1 MGRRRAAVIACMA
14 IGAACLAGCSSDP
27 SDAASGGGVSSKAP
41 ESDCGKEAQSA
52 YVGAMEAPKFDLPP
66 AFDASE
72 VEGKTFAYVGII
84 TNSIIQDKFDAFAEG
99 LESVGAKAIY
109 FDGKG
114 RPDVITQAI
123 ESAIAQ
129 NVSAIIGDG
138 IDAAALA
145 GSAVAHAN
153 AANIPVI
160 TMGGGDPGSSL
171 PDGIAANLAPGA
183 FKTGA
188 LQADYLLAKTD
199 CKMNALSVFTSAA
212 KLLVDQ
218 NTGFKEEVERLCPE
232 DCEVTEIDFDAATYP
247 TSMTPQMQS
256 ALQRDPSINAI
267 ALGDVTAPYI
277 ATAVQSVNSDAIMIG
292 AQGDALVD
300 ALKGAGVAADVVWPP
315 TEVLGYYGADAVM
328 RAAAGEPL
336 NIENPLRLVDA
347 SNWGT
352 DPSIAAQFPGSEDL
366 LVEFKEVW
374 GVE

>member
-1 MGRRRAAVIACMA
+1 MVGPTGSQEVNDGSSTRDRHRVYGNWC
-14 IGAACLAGCSSDP
+14 CLSRWMLLGPVWHGCERHP
-27 SDAASGGGVSSKAP
+27 SKAP
-41 ESDCGKEAQSA
+41 QSDCGAEAQAA
-52 YVGAMEAPKFDLPP
+52 YEEAMEAPKFDLPP

-72 VEGKTFAYVGII
+72 VKGKTFAYVGII
-84 TNSIIQDKFDAFAEG
+84 TNSIIQEKFDAFAEG

-160 TMGGGDPGSSL
+160 NMNAGDPGSSL
-171 PDGIAANLAPGA
+171 PDGIAANVAPGA
-183 FKTGA
+183 FKTGV

-212 KLLVDQ
+212 KLLADQ
-218 NTGFKEEVERLCPE
+218 NTAFKEEVERLCPK
-232 DCEVTEIDFDAATYP
+232 DCKVTEIDFDAATYP

-267 ALGDVTAPYI
+267 RARRRHRSVHRDRGPVGQLRGDH
-277 ATAVQSVNSDAIMIG
+277 DRC
-292 AQGDALVD
+292 
-300 ALKGAGVAADVVWPP
+300 AG
-315 TEVLGYYGADAVM
+315 
-328 RAAAGEPL
+328 
-336 NIENPLRLVDA
+336 
-347 SNWGT
+347 
-352 DPSIAAQFPGSEDL
+352 
-366 LVEFKEVW
+366 
-374 GVE
+374 

>member
-1 MGRRRAAVIACMA
+1 MVRRRAIAIACMA
-14 IGAACLAGCSSDP
+14 IGVACLAGCSSDSSGTSA
-27 SDAASGGGVSSKAP
+27 SDISSRTP
-41 ESDCGKEAQSA
+41 QSDCGAEAQAA
-52 YVGAMEAPKFDLPP
+52 YEKAVEAPKFDLPP

-72 VEGKTFAYVGII
+72 VKGKTFAYVGII
-84 TNSIIQDKFDAFAEG
+84 TNSIIQEKFDAFAEG
-99 LESVGAKAIY
+99 LKSVGAKAIY

-160 TMGGGDPGSSL
+160 NMNAGDPGSSL
-171 PDGIAANLAPGA
+171 PEGIAANVAPGA
-183 FKTGA
+183 FKTGV

-199 CKMNALSVFTSAA
+199 CQTNALSVFTSAA
-212 KLLVDQ
+212 KLLADQ
-218 NTGFKEEVERLCPE
+218 NTAFKKEVERLCPT
-232 DCEVTEIDFDAATYP
+232 DCKVTEVDFDAATYP

-256 ALQRDPSINAI
+256 ALQRDPSVNAI

-277 ATAVQSVNSDAIMIG
+277 ATAVQSVNSEAIMIG

-328 RAAAGEPL
+328 RAALDQPL
-336 NIENPLRLVDA
+336 TVETPLRLVDS

-352 DPSIAAQFPGSEDL
+352 DPSIAAQFPGSENLPD
-366 LVEFKEVW
+366 EFKKVW
-374 GVE
+374 GVQ

>member
-1 MGRRRAAVIACMA
+1 MR
-14 IGAACLAGCSSDP
+14 SDI
-27 SDAASGGGVSSKAP
+27 SSKAP
-41 ESDCGKEAQSA
+41 QSDCGAEAQAA
-52 YVGAMEAPKFDLPP
+52 YEEAVEAPEFDLPP

-72 VEGKTFAYVGII
+72 VKGKTFAYVGII
-84 TNSIIQDKFDAFAEG
+84 TNSIIQEKFDAFAEG

-160 TMGGGDPGSSL
+160 NMNAGDPGSSL
-171 PDGIAANLAPGA
+171 PDGIAANVAPGA
-183 FKTGA
+183 FKTGV

-199 CKMNALSVFTSAA
+199 CKLNALSVFTSAA
-212 KLLVDQ
+212 KLLADQ
-218 NTGFKEEVERLCPE
+218 NTAFKKEVERLCPK
-232 DCEVTEIDFDAATYP
+232 DCKVTEIDFDAATYP

-277 ATAVQSVNSDAIMIG
+277 ATAVQSVNSEAIMIG

-328 RAAAGEPL
+328 RAALGQPL
-336 NIENPLRLVDA
+336 TVETPLRLVDA

-352 DPSIAAQFPGSEDL
+352 DPSIAAQFPGSENLPD
-366 LVEFKEVW
+366 EFKKVW
-374 GVE
+374 GVQ